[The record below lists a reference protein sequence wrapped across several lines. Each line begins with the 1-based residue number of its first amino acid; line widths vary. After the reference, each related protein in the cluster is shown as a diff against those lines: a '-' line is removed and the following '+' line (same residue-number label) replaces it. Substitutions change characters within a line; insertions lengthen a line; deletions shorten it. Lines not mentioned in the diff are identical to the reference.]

1 MNMHF
6 PISTAVRF
14 LWHDVDG
21 AMRVSVGST
30 FEISRKTISI
40 QSQSIPWPG
49 SDVQVVVDLP
59 ATHGATGGGRLVGK
73 GTVARI
79 EQTAGRAFGFAAE
92 VRFQVLRAS
101 DALPANALGLAAKA
115 VEFPVSAYAQPA
127 ALTPGFGIDGG
138 HPAFHALAE
147 ASDHLQSPAA

>member
-21 AMRVSVGST
+21 AMRVSLGST
-30 FEISRKTISI
+30 FEISRKTVSI

-49 SDVQVVVDLP
+49 SDVQVIVDLP
-59 ATHGATGGGRLVGK
+59 ATKGASSGGRLVGK

-92 VRFQVLRAS
+92 VRFQVMRAS
-101 DALPANALGLAAKA
+101 DALPATALALEENAFEFPLSARAQQLGLATD
-115 VEFPVSAYAQPA
+115 
-127 ALTPGFGIDGG
+127 LGIDGG
-138 HPAFHALAE
+138 PSAFHGLAE
-147 ASDHLQSPAA
+147 AGDHLRAPAA